1 MHQRGHRDHRYT
13 GAKVSAHSATH
24 SVLPDMRFPFMH
36 FVFVGIRGALYF
48 SEGDTSTSGEA
59 AGGER
64 GGPAAAEGAE
74 GASGATV

>member
-1 MHQRGHRDHRYT
+1 
-13 GAKVSAHSATH
+13 
-24 SVLPDMRFPFMH
+24 MH